1 MDSNIQYNKLIEE
14 NLEKG
19 YQVRLVINDFRETTY
34 IQLRKYFL
42 SYEGEWI
49 PSREG
54 VSIPASTENIYAILD
69 GLFDICSKAEGHEI
83 IKHYYNKISWLKAE
97 FILILDLVNTIYKYT
112 KNLFQL
118 HSLKIRFGILSH
130 MVVNILKFTVG
141 LERTIYKIYLIY

>member
-19 YQVRLVINDFRETTY
+19 YQVRLVVNDFRETTY

-54 VSIPASTENIYAILD
+54 VSIPASTENIYAMLD
-69 GLFDICSKAEGHEI
+69 GLFDICSKAEGEDI
-83 IKHYYNKISWLKAE
+83 IRHYAE
-97 FILILDLVNTIYKYT
+97 KLTCNTDPKLV
-112 KNLFQL
+112 
-118 HSLKIRFGILSH
+118 
-130 MVVNILKFTVG
+130 
-141 LERTIYKIYLIY
+141 